1 MGKLFKKEVNPFDE
15 ALADLFEERKKYEAG
30 SQERTRIDAEIC
42 RLSEAKDKAQHER
55 VAKPQNNWIGPV
67 IGGVFGLA
75 QIVLILNY
83 EEAKCLTSK
92 AINWVNKPKL

>member
-15 ALADLFEERKKYEAG
+15 AIANLFEERKKFDPG

-42 RLSEAKDKAQHER
+42 RLSEAKDKACHER
-55 VAKPQNNWIGPV
+55 VPSKENRWIGPL

-75 QIVLILNY
+75 QVLVVTHY
-83 EEAKCLTSK
+83 EELHCLTSK
-92 AINWVNKPKL
+92 AIGFINKPKL